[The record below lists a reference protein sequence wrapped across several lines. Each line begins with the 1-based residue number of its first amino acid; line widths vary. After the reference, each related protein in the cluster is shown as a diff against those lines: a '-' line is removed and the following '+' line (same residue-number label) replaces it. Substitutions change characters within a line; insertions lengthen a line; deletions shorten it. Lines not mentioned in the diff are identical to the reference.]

1 MRVVDRFRASKA
13 TLVAA
18 GFVLVMGLTPCSGQG
33 VPYDS
38 AGRRDPFTSLIKK
51 AESKEQKAAAFI
63 PPPPLEN
70 RPPGLRGLLI
80 DEVTVIGTAEGSERT
95 IVLLK
100 GIDQM
105 VYFAQTG
112 TKLYDGHIQKIS
124 NAEVEFIREQ
134 TDTLGKKTVSKV
146 VKRLQTED
154 R

>member
-1 MRVVDRFRASKA
+1 MM
-13 TLVAA
+13 LVNRIRPSQAVLLAA
-18 GFVLVMGLTPCSGQG
+18 AFVLVVCLTPCRAQG

-38 AGRRDPFTSLIKK
+38 GGKRDPFTSLIKK
-51 AESKEQKAAAFI
+51 VEAKGKPAAEFI

-80 DEVTVIGTAEGSERT
+80 DEVAVIGTAEGSERT
-95 IVLLK
+95 IVLLR
-100 GIDQM
+100 GIDEM

-112 TKLYDGHIQKIS
+112 TKLFDGHIQQIS

-134 TDTLGKKTVSKV
+134 VDTLGKKTVTKV